1 MAASSNEDRVLPA
14 TRALSIFIIPFLVV
28 GFAVL
33 FFWPGDTKRL
43 FAWTINP
50 RLTPMVLGSV
60 YLGGAWFFVQA
71 ARATSWRTIKGGFV
85 PVATFASIMGM
96 NTIIHWEKFNHTHV
110 AFWLWAG
117 LYFTT
122 PFLVF
127 GVWLA
132 NRRVG
137 EPFPPPARRD
147 ISTPAAVAIG
157 LTGLA
162 ATAMGLFLF
171 LTPERAIDKWPW
183 MLTPLTARGTG
194 GIFCLGVAGVGIVF
208 DRGWQAVRIPLQ
220 VAMVMLVLILVSVVR
235 GWDDLDTSKAF
246 TWVLVTGFAAVLVGS
261 ALLYRKMSGG
271 SAGAAGS
278 GHEAAPSVDESEHHQ

>member
-1 MAASSNEDRVLPA
+1 MAVVSHEDQVLPA

-33 FFWPGDTKRL
+33 FFWPADTERL

-60 YLGGAWFFVQA
+60 YLGGAFFFVQA
-71 ARATSWRTIKGGFV
+71 ARASSWRTIKGGFV
-85 PVATFASIMGM
+85 PVGTFASIMGM
-96 NTIIHWEKFNHTHV
+96 NTIIHWEKFNHDHL
-110 AFWLWAG
+110 AFWLWTG

-132 NRRVG
+132 NRRVAG
-137 EPFPPPARRD
+137 KPAADGDRQLSDPAR
-147 ISTPAAVAIG
+147 TAIF
-157 LTGLA
+157 LVGLA
-162 ATAMGLFLF
+162 ATGMGLLLF
-171 LTPERAIDKWPW
+171 LAPERVLDEWPW

-194 GIFCLGVAGVGIVF
+194 GIFCLGLAGASIVF
-208 DRGWQAVRIPLQ
+208 DRGWPAVRIPLQ

-246 TWVLVTGFAAVLVGS
+246 TWVLVPGFAAVLVGS
-261 ALLYRKMSGG
+261 ALVYGRMSRP
-271 SAGAAGS
+271 
-278 GHEAAPSVDESEHHQ
+278 EPT

>member
-28 GFAVL
+28 GFTVL
-33 FFWPGDTKRL
+33 FFWPADTKRL

-50 RLTPMVLGSV
+50 PLTAMILGSV
-60 YLGGAWFFVQA
+60 YLGGAWFFLQA
-71 ARATSWRTIKGGFV
+71 ARATSWRAIKGGFV
-85 PVATFASIMGM
+85 PVGTFASIQGL
-96 NTIIHWEKFNHTHV
+96 NTILHWEKFNHGHV

-137 EPFPPPARRD
+137 DTFPPPARRPV
-147 ISTPAAVAIG
+147 SSPAAAAIG

-171 LTPERAIDKWPW
+171 LAPTRAIDGWPW
-183 MLTPLTARGTG
+183 MLTPLTARVMGA
-194 GIFCLGVAGVGIVF
+194 IFCLGVAGVGIRF
-208 DRGWQAVRIPLQ
+208 DRDWQAVRIPLQ
-220 VAMVMLVLILVSVVR
+220 VAMVMLVLILVSVLR
-235 GWDDLDTSKAF
+235 GRDDLDTSKAF
-246 TWVLVTGFAAVLVGS
+246 TWVLVSGFAAVLLGS
-261 ALLYRKMSGG
+261 AALYRRMSAAHP
-271 SAGAAGS
+271 AGPS
-278 GHEAAPSVDESEHHQ
+278 GHERAPAVHEGEAQ

>member
-1 MAASSNEDRVLPA
+1 MPTKSTAGSVDDRVLPA
-14 TRALSIFIIPFLVV
+14 TRALSIFIIPFLLV

-33 FFWPGDTKRL
+33 FFWPEDTKRL

-50 RLTPMVLGSV
+50 PLQPMVLGSV

-71 ARATSWRTIKGGFV
+71 ARATSWRAIKGGFV
-85 PVATFASIMGM
+85 PVGVFASIMGM
-96 NTIIHWEKFNHTHV
+96 NTILHWDRFNHSHV

-127 GVWLA
+127 GVWLV

-137 EPFPPPARRD
+137 DKFPPPAPQP
-147 ISTPAAVAIG
+147 ISTPAVAAIALVG
-157 LTGLA
+157 VA
-162 ATAMGLFLF
+162 ATGMGLFLF
-171 LTPERAIDKWPW
+171 LAPERALEEWPW

-194 GIFCLGVAGVGIVF
+194 GIFCLGVAGLGILF

-220 VAMVMLVLILVSVVR
+220 VAMVMLFLILVSVVR
-235 GWDDLDTSKAF
+235 GWDDIDTSKPLAG
-246 TWVLVTGFAAVLVGS
+246 VLVAGFAAVLVGS
-261 ALLYRKMSGG
+261 ALLYRKMSV
-271 SAGAAGS
+271 SRT
-278 GHEAAPSVDESEHHQ
+278 